1 MIGLGLGYWTF
12 LGQTGGGGV
21 VAEKI
26 TCILYYVR
34 SCVDSNELT
43 DCTRADGW
51 A

>member
-1 MIGLGLGYWTF
+1 MIGLGLGHWTF
-12 LGQTGGGGV
+12 LGQTGGV